1 MDYIPEPT
9 IRPFPD
15 FNAVEDA
22 TLLRKAM
29 KGFGTDEQAIIDIL
43 CNRSNSQRQQ
53 IKEAFTREFGRDLIA
68 DLKSELGGKF
78 EDVIV
83 GLMDP
88 PVEYMCNQLHKA
100 MEGMGTD
107 EATIVEIVCS
117 RNNREIKEIVDTYE
131 RLHNR
136 PLAEHLCSETESS
149 FRRLLT
155 LLVTV
160 RSINSIYSSSYQKVT
175 YFMIFQCVMQGVR
188 EEFNVDSDKA
198 REDAQSLYDAG
209 EGKWGTDEEVFNK
222 VFTHSSHAQLR
233 LVFQE
238 YKSISGGKCIEESL
252 RSELSGELLDG
263 IMAIV
268 ECVQDKVLFYANR
281 LHKAM
286 EGLGTNDVTLIR
298 IIVSR
303 SEIDLANIK
312 RAYEKIYNKTLISA
326 VKQSETSGDY
336 KRALLSIIGD
346 A

>member
-9 IRPFPD
+9 VRPFPD

-53 IKEAFTREFGRDLIA
+53 IKDAFTREYGRDIIA

-78 EDVIV
+78 EDVII
-83 GLMDP
+83 GLMDN

-100 MEGMGTD
+100 MKGLGTD
-107 EATIVEIVCS
+107 EETIVEIICS
-117 RNNREIKEIVDTYE
+117 RNNREIKEIVDNYE
-131 RLHNR
+131 RLYNR

-160 RSINSIYSSSYQKVT
+160 
-175 YFMIFQCVMQGVR
+175 IFLTNFVDSGAIKNVYLCGFQGVR
-188 EEFNVDSDKA
+188 EEFNIDPDKA
-198 REDAQSLYDAG
+198 REDAQSLFDAG
-209 EGKWGTDEEVFNK
+209 EGQWGTNEEIFNK
-222 VFTHSSHAQLR
+222 VFSHSSYGQLR
-233 LVFQE
+233 LIFQE
-238 YKSISGGKCIEESL
+238 YKSVSGGKCIEESL
-252 RSELSGELLDG
+252 KSELSGELLDG
-263 IMAIV
+263 LMAIV

-286 EGLGTNDVTLIR
+286 DGFGTNDTTLIR
-298 IIVSR
+298 IIISR

-336 KRALLSIIGD
+336 KKALLALIGD

>member
-131 RLHNR
+131 RLYNR

-155 LLVTV
+155 LLVT
-160 RSINSIYSSSYQKVT
+160 
-175 YFMIFQCVMQGVR
+175 GVR

-238 YKSISGGKCIEESL
+238 YKNVSGGKCIEESL

-312 RAYEKIYNKTLISA
+312 RTYEKIYNKTLISA

>member
-9 IRPFPD
+9 VRPFPD

-53 IKEAFTREFGRDLIA
+53 IKDAFTREYGRDIIA

-78 EDVIV
+78 EDVII
-83 GLMDP
+83 GLMDN

-100 MEGMGTD
+100 MKGLGTD
-107 EATIVEIVCS
+107 EETIVEIICS
-117 RNNREIKEIVDTYE
+117 RNNREIKEIVDNYE
-131 RLHNR
+131 RLYNR

-155 LLVTV
+155 LLVT
-160 RSINSIYSSSYQKVT
+160 
-175 YFMIFQCVMQGVR
+175 GVR
-188 EEFNVDSDKA
+188 EEFNIDPDKA
-198 REDAQSLYDAG
+198 REDAQSLFDAG
-209 EGKWGTDEEVFNK
+209 EGQWGTNEEIFNK
-222 VFTHSSHAQLR
+222 VFSHSSYGQLR
-233 LVFQE
+233 LIFQE
-238 YKSISGGKCIEESL
+238 YKSVSGGKCIEESL
-252 RSELSGELLDG
+252 KSELSGELLDG
-263 IMAIV
+263 LMAIV

-286 EGLGTNDVTLIR
+286 DGFGTNDTTLIR
-298 IIVSR
+298 IIISR

-326 VKQSETSGDY
+326 VKSETSGDY
-336 KRALLSIIGD
+336 KKALLALIGD

>member
-1 MDYIPEPT
+1 
-9 IRPFPD
+9 
-15 FNAVEDA
+15 
-22 TLLRKAM
+22 M

-53 IKEAFTREFGRDLIA
+53 IKDAFTREYGRDIIA

-78 EDVIV
+78 EDVII
-83 GLMDP
+83 GLMDN

-100 MEGMGTD
+100 MKGLGTD
-107 EATIVEIVCS
+107 EETIVEIICS
-117 RNNREIKEIVDTYE
+117 RNNREIKEIVDNYE
-131 RLHNR
+131 RLYNR

-155 LLVTV
+155 LLVT
-160 RSINSIYSSSYQKVT
+160 
-175 YFMIFQCVMQGVR
+175 GVR
-188 EEFNVDSDKA
+188 EEFNIDPDKA
-198 REDAQSLYDAG
+198 REDAQSLFDAG
-209 EGKWGTDEEVFNK
+209 EGQWGTNEEIFNK
-222 VFTHSSHAQLR
+222 VFSHSSYGQLR
-233 LVFQE
+233 LIFQE
-238 YKSISGGKCIEESL
+238 YKSVSGGKCIEESL
-252 RSELSGELLDG
+252 KSELSGELLDG
-263 IMAIV
+263 LMAIV

-286 EGLGTNDVTLIR
+286 DGFGTNDTTLIR
-298 IIVSR
+298 IIISR

-336 KRALLSIIGD
+336 KKALLALIGD